1 MRPRARTTTYGNGTA
16 MFDACGIGPLSG
28 ARGRITSNFVVT
40 ADGALTDE
48 QVVVLF
54 IHRQEGELP

>member
-1 MRPRARTTTYGNGTA
+1 MRPRARTTTYGTA
-16 MFDACGIGPLSG
+16 RPCVDACGVGPLSG